1 MANTMGAGRFVGRAA
16 CLRLA
21 RPGLIH
27 AGLLVSA
34 LALWAL
40 SLPGTDVRAMTDFGL
55 VSVLSGG
62 YYLGL
67 ALLTL
72 SFCIA
77 VRSPERHWSLLAAHV
92 AILLLML
99 HGTPAILYGT
109 LRYSWAWKH
118 VGIVDYIQRHGSVNM
133 SVGEFT
139 AYQDW
144 PSFFELAALI
154 VQAGGFSSARA
165 FASWA
170 PLFNNILFAAAVM
183 FVVGS
188 LTSDRRLAWLTV
200 WIFCA
205 ANWVGQDYFSPQA
218 TNYFL
223 YLIVLSICLRW
234 LAPTTIPTVRAA
246 QRWFH
251 FRWLSKK
258 WHALAELDRAEGRS
272 ATATIA
278 PALAA
283 IAITISA
290 AIVTS
295 HQLTPFML
303 LLSLTALVIFQLC
316 VLRGLPLLVALMA
329 GAWVTYTAV
338 GFLNGNLYWIVQSI
352 GSLNIGSSTLSNL
365 GEASHGHMVVAEVA
379 RLLTVLVGVLGLA
392 GLVRRLRHGRFDPA
406 AALLAGAPVL
416 MVWGNAYGGEVL
428 FRIYFFA
435 LPFLAFLAAGVV
447 FPTPL
452 AGRSWLTAGAAIAV
466 SALLLGGMLVSY
478 YGNERMYRFS
488 HDEVRSAAYLVA
500 HAPSGSTLVG
510 FTTAY
515 PWGYRNY
522 ELYTHVLVSTLPA
535 GQVTHLLNDPVQA
548 TAQLTSAGSSANEYV
563 VFSRAQDAEM
573 EMTGVLPVHG
583 VRQIE
588 AAFRTS
594 PRFQEVYRGPDAQ
607 IFRLVGQGG
616 RA

>member
-1 MANTMGAGRFVGRAA
+1 MANTMGATRFVGRAA
-16 CLRLA
+16 CQRLA

-27 AGLLVSA
+27 AVLVVSA

-40 SLPGTDVRAMTDFGL
+40 SLPGTDVRRMTDFGL
-55 VSVLSGG
+55 VSVLSGC
-62 YYLGL
+62 YYIAL
-67 ALLTL
+67 ALVTV

-77 VRSPERHWSLLAAHV
+77 VRSPGRPWWLLGAHV

-144 PSFFELAALI
+144 PSFFAFAALI
-154 VQAGGFSSARA
+154 VQAGGFSSALA

-183 FVVGS
+183 FVVRS
-188 LTSDRRLAWLTV
+188 LTSDRRLAWLAV

-205 ANWVGQDYFSPQA
+205 ASWVGQDYFSPQA

-223 YLIVLSICLRW
+223 YLIVLGICLRW
-234 LAPTTIPTVRAA
+234 LAPRAIPTARTA
-246 QRWFH
+246 QRWLH
-251 FRWLSKK
+251 FSWLSEK
-258 WHALAELDRAEGRS
+258 WHALAELGRAEGR
-272 ATATIA
+272 AAAAGIA

-283 IAITISA
+283 IVITISA

-303 LLSLTALVIFQLC
+303 LLSLSALVIFQLC
-316 VLRGLPLLVALMA
+316 ALRGLPLLVALMT
-329 GAWVTYTAV
+329 GAWVTFMAI

-365 GEASHGHMVVAEVA
+365 GKASHGHIVVADVA
-379 RLLTVLVGVLGLA
+379 RLLTVLVGVLGAA
-392 GLVRRLRHGRFDPA
+392 GVVRRLRNGRLDLA
-406 AALLAGAPVL
+406 AMLLAGAPVM

-435 LPFLAFLAAGVV
+435 LPFLAFLAAGLV

-452 AGRSWLTAGAAIAV
+452 AGRSWLSAGAAIAV
-466 SALLLGGMLVSY
+466 SALLLIGMLISY

-500 HAPSGSTLVG
+500 HAPAGSTLVG

-522 ELYTHVLVSTLPA
+522 ELYNHVLVSTLPTSKITN
-535 GQVTHLLNDPVQA
+535 VINDPVRA
-548 TAQLTSAGSSANEYV
+548 MAQLTGAANAHEYV
-563 VFSRAQDAEM
+563 VFSRAQDAEI
-573 EMTGVLPVHG
+573 EMTGGLPVDA
-583 VRQIE
+583 VRRIE
-588 AAFRTS
+588 AVFSTS
-594 PRFQEVYRGPDAQ
+594 PRFQEVYSGPDAQ
-607 IFRLVGQGG
+607 IFRLVGKGG
-616 RA
+616 AG